1 MKLAS
6 QIQSSIEIL
15 EQILNRYRTVPS
27 VMKEWAVN
35 NRYAGVKDRATI
47 TNILN
52 ASLRR
57 KISSS
62 YIMSDDSPR
71 AILIGT
77 LINEFQFNINNL
89 YDLFNNEIH
98 APESLSG
105 EEVFKIEGAKERLK
119 EAKNWIKN
127 DLPEWAVSEYE
138 RTFDID
144 QAEQLQHLSNMP
156 DLDIRVNSI
165 KTNILKVEGELQ
177 KFLPTRTHHSPFGL
191 RFKATGLSH
200 KYPNLEKTLAYSKGH
215 IEIQNEGSQIA
226 SILSGVIPGQQ
237 VLDYCAGHGGK
248 AAVLSMLMNNTGQIF
263 LHDIDEFRLSN
274 VPSRMRRLG
283 IKNYQ
288 IKVDLGNI
296 QNNNLFDVVFV
307 DAPCTGSGTWRRK
320 PDLKWRSSKEKLNDN
335 IKAQHDIIREASK
348 FVKVG
353 GKLIY
358 VTCSI
363 FDSENDSQ
371 ISNFVSSNS
380 TFKLINYQTQ
390 WKYNENNIP
399 RNAKSHNDDTLLLS
413 PMTHNTDGFFV
424 AILERLA

>member
-1 MKLAS
+1 M
-6 QIQSSIEIL
+6 
-15 EQILNRYRTVPS
+15 
-27 VMKEWAVN
+27 N

-57 KISSS
+57 KSSSS

-77 LINEFQFNINNL
+77 MIGEFQFNINNL
-89 YDLFNNEIH
+89 YDLFNNEKH
-98 APESLSG
+98 APKSLSD
-105 EEVFKIEGAKERLK
+105 EEVFKVEGANEKIKNAE
-119 EAKNWIKN
+119 NWIRN

-144 QAEQLQHLSNMP
+144 QAEQLRHLSNMP

-165 KTNILKVEGELQ
+165 KTDISKVEGELQ
-177 KFLPTRTHHSPFGL
+177 KFLPIKTQHSPFGL
-191 RFKATGLSH
+191 RFKASGLSH

-226 SILSGVIPGQQ
+226 SILSGVVPGQQ

-248 AAVLSMLMNNTGQIF
+248 AVVLSMLMNNTGQIF
-263 LHDIDEFRLSN
+263 LHDIDESRLSN

-288 IKVDLGNI
+288 IKVNLENI
-296 QNNNLFDVVFV
+296 QNSNLFDVVFV

-335 IKAQHDIIREASK
+335 IKAQYDIIREASK

-358 VTCSI
+358 VTCSV

-371 ISNFVSSNS
+371 ISDFLISNS

-390 WKYNENNIP
+390 WKYDENNIP
-399 RNAKSHNDDTLLLS
+399 KNAKSHNEDTLLLS

>member
-1 MKLAS
+1 LKLAS

-15 EQILNRYRTVPS
+15 EQILNRHRTVPS
-27 VMKEWAVN
+27 VMKEWGVN

-52 ASLRR
+52 ASLRK

-77 LINEFQFNINNL
+77 LINEFQFDINTL
-89 YDLFNNEIH
+89 YDLFNNEKH
-98 APESLSG
+98 APMSLSD
-105 EEVFKIEGAKERLK
+105 EEVLKVK
-119 EAKNWIKN
+119 EANEKLKNSEKWIKN
-127 DLPEWAVSEYE
+127 DLPEWAASEYE
-138 RTFDID
+138 KTFDINQD
-144 QAEQLQHLSNMP
+144 EQLQHLSNMP

-165 KTNILKVEGELQ
+165 KTNISKVEGELQ
-177 KFLPTRTHHSPFGL
+177 KFLAIKTHHSPYGL

-248 AAVLSMLMNNTGQIF
+248 AVVLSMLMNNTGQIF
-263 LHDIDEFRLSN
+263 LHDIDESRLSN

-288 IKVDLGNI
+288 IKVNLENV
-296 QNNNLFDVVFV
+296 QNSNLFDVVFV

-320 PDLKWRSSKEKLNDN
+320 PDLKWRSSKEKLNGN

-358 VTCSI
+358 VTCSL
-363 FDSENDSQ
+363 FDSENDGQ
-371 ISNFVSSNS
+371 ISDFLSSNS
-380 TFKLINYQTQ
+380 AFRLINYQTQ
-390 WKYNENNIP
+390 WKYDENNIP
-399 RNAKSHNDDTLLLS
+399 KNAKSHNEDTLLLS

>member
-1 MKLAS
+1 
-6 QIQSSIEIL
+6 
-15 EQILNRYRTVPS
+15 
-27 VMKEWAVN
+27 MKEWGVN

-57 KISSS
+57 KSSSS

-77 LINEFQFNINNL
+77 LINEFQFEINTL
-89 YDLFNNEIH
+89 YNLFNNEKH
-98 APESLSG
+98 APISLSD
-105 EEVFKIEGAKERLK
+105 EEVLKVK
-119 EAKNWIKN
+119 EANEKLKNSEKWIKN
-127 DLPEWAVSEYE
+127 DLPVWAASEYE
-138 RTFDID
+138 KTFDINQD
-144 QAEQLQHLSNMP
+144 EQLQHLSNMP

-165 KTNILKVEGELQ
+165 KTNISKVEGELQ
-177 KFLPTRTHHSPFGL
+177 KFLPIKTHHSPYGL

-226 SILSGVIPGQQ
+226 SILSGVGPGQQ

-248 AAVLSMLMNNTGQIF
+248 AVVLSMLMNNTGQIF
-263 LHDIDEFRLSN
+263 LHDINESRLSN

-288 IKVDLGNI
+288 IKVNLENI
-296 QNNNLFDVVFV
+296 QNSNLFDVVFV

-320 PDLKWRSSKEKLNDN
+320 PDLKWRSSKEKLNEN

-358 VTCSI
+358 VTCSV
-363 FDSENDSQ
+363 FDSENDGQ
-371 ISNFVSSNS
+371 ISDFLSSNS

-390 WKYNENNIP
+390 WKYDENNIP
-399 RNAKSHNDDTLLLS
+399 KNAKSHNEDTLLLS

>member
-15 EQILNRYRTVPS
+15 EQILNRHRTVPS
-27 VMKEWAVN
+27 VMKEWGVN

-77 LINEFQFNINNL
+77 LINEFQFDINTL
-89 YDLFNNEIH
+89 YDLFNNEKH
-98 APESLSG
+98 APMSLSD
-105 EEVFKIEGAKERLK
+105 EEVLKVK
-119 EAKNWIKN
+119 EANEKLKNSEKWIKN
-127 DLPEWAVSEYE
+127 DLPEWAASEYE
-138 RTFDID
+138 KTFDINQD
-144 QAEQLQHLSNMP
+144 EQLQHLSNMP

-165 KTNILKVEGELQ
+165 KTNISKVEGELQ
-177 KFLPTRTHHSPFGL
+177 KFLAIKTHHSPYGL

-248 AAVLSMLMNNTGQIF
+248 AVVLSMLMNNTGQIF
-263 LHDIDEFRLSN
+263 LHDIDESRLSN

-288 IKVDLGNI
+288 IKVNLENV
-296 QNNNLFDVVFV
+296 QNSNLFDVVFV

-320 PDLKWRSSKEKLNDN
+320 PDLKWRSSKEKLNGN

-358 VTCSI
+358 VTCSL
-363 FDSENDSQ
+363 FDSENDGQ
-371 ISNFVSSNS
+371 ISDFLSSNS
-380 TFKLINYQTQ
+380 AFRLINYQTQ
-390 WKYNENNIP
+390 WKYDENNIP
-399 RNAKSHNDDTLLLS
+399 KNAKSHNEDTLLLS

>member
-1 MKLAS
+1 
-6 QIQSSIEIL
+6 
-15 EQILNRYRTVPS
+15 
-27 VMKEWAVN
+27 MKEWGVN

-57 KISSS
+57 KSSSS

-77 LINEFQFNINNL
+77 LINEFQFEINTL
-89 YDLFNNEIH
+89 YNLFNNEKH
-98 APESLSG
+98 APISLSD
-105 EEVFKIEGAKERLK
+105 EEVLKVK
-119 EAKNWIKN
+119 EANEKLKNSEKWIKN
-127 DLPEWAVSEYE
+127 DLPEWAASEYE
-138 RTFDID
+138 KTFDINQD
-144 QAEQLQHLSNMP
+144 EQLQHLSNMP

-165 KTNILKVEGELQ
+165 KTNISKVEGELQ
-177 KFLPTRTHHSPFGL
+177 KFLPIKTHHSPYGL

-226 SILSGVIPGQQ
+226 SILSGVGPGQL

-248 AAVLSMLMNNTGQIF
+248 AVVLSMLMNNTGQIF
-263 LHDIDEFRLSN
+263 LHDINESRLSN

-288 IKVDLGNI
+288 IKVNLENI
-296 QNNNLFDVVFV
+296 QNSNLFDVVFV

-320 PDLKWRSSKEKLNDN
+320 PDLKWRSSKEKLNEN

-358 VTCSI
+358 VTCSV
-363 FDSENDSQ
+363 FDSENDGQ
-371 ISNFVSSNS
+371 ISDFLSSNS

-390 WKYNENNIP
+390 WKYDENNIP
-399 RNAKSHNDDTLLLS
+399 KNAKSHNEDTLLLS

>member
-1 MKLAS
+1 
-6 QIQSSIEIL
+6 
-15 EQILNRYRTVPS
+15 
-27 VMKEWAVN
+27 MKEWGVN

-57 KISSS
+57 KSSSS

-77 LINEFQFNINNL
+77 LINEFQFDINTL
-89 YDLFNNEIH
+89 YDLFNNEKH
-98 APESLSG
+98 APISLTD
-105 EEVFKIEGAKERLK
+105 EEVLK
-119 EAKNWIKN
+119 VREANENLKNSEKWIKN
-127 DLPEWAVSEYE
+127 DLPEWAASEYE
-138 RTFDID
+138 KTFDINQD
-144 QAEQLQHLSNMP
+144 EQLQHLSNMP

-165 KTNILKVEGELQ
+165 KTNISKVEGELQ
-177 KFLPTRTHHSPFGL
+177 KFLPIKTQHSPYGL
-191 RFKATGLSH
+191 RFRATGLSH

-248 AAVLSMLMNNTGQIF
+248 AVVLSMLMNNTGQIF
-263 LHDIDEFRLSN
+263 LHDIDESRLSN

-288 IKVDLGNI
+288 IKVNLENV
-296 QNNNLFDVVFV
+296 QNSNLFDVVFV

-320 PDLKWRSSKEKLNDN
+320 PDLKWRSSKEKLNEN
-335 IKAQHDIIREASK
+335 IKAQHHIIREASK

-358 VTCSI
+358 VTCSV
-363 FDSENDSQ
+363 FDSENDGQ
-371 ISNFVSSNS
+371 ISDFLSSNS

-390 WKYNENNIP
+390 WKYDENNIP
-399 RNAKSHNDDTLLLS
+399 KNAKSHNEDTLLLS

>member
-1 MKLAS
+1 LKLAS

-15 EQILNRYRTVPS
+15 EQILNRHRTVPS
-27 VMKEWAVN
+27 VMKEWGVN

-57 KISSS
+57 KSSSS

-77 LINEFQFNINNL
+77 LINEFQFEINTL
-89 YDLFNNEIH
+89 YNLFNNEKH
-98 APESLSG
+98 APISLSD
-105 EEVFKIEGAKERLK
+105 EEVLKVK
-119 EAKNWIKN
+119 EANEKLKNSEKWIKN
-127 DLPEWAVSEYE
+127 DLPEWAASEYE
-138 RTFDID
+138 KTFDINQD
-144 QAEQLQHLSNMP
+144 EQLQHLSNMP

-165 KTNILKVEGELQ
+165 KTNISKVEGELQ
-177 KFLPTRTHHSPFGL
+177 KFLPIKTHHSPYGL

-226 SILSGVIPGQQ
+226 SILSGVGPGQQ

-248 AAVLSMLMNNTGQIF
+248 AVVLSMLMNNTGQIF
-263 LHDIDEFRLSN
+263 LHDINESRLSN

-288 IKVDLGNI
+288 IKVNLENI
-296 QNNNLFDVVFV
+296 QNSNLFDVVFV

-320 PDLKWRSSKEKLNDN
+320 PDLKWRSSKEKLNEN

-358 VTCSI
+358 VTCSV
-363 FDSENDSQ
+363 FDSENDGQ
-371 ISNFVSSNS
+371 ISDFLNSNS

-390 WKYNENNIP
+390 WKYDENNIP
-399 RNAKSHNDDTLLLS
+399 KNAKSHNEDTLLLS

>member
-1 MKLAS
+1 
-6 QIQSSIEIL
+6 
-15 EQILNRYRTVPS
+15 
-27 VMKEWAVN
+27 MKEWGVN

-57 KISSS
+57 KSSSS

-77 LINEFQFNINNL
+77 LINEFQFEINTL
-89 YDLFNNEIH
+89 YNLFNNEKH
-98 APESLSG
+98 APISLSD
-105 EEVFKIEGAKERLK
+105 EEVLKVK
-119 EAKNWIKN
+119 EANEKLKNSEKWIKN
-127 DLPEWAVSEYE
+127 DLPEWAASEYE
-138 RTFDID
+138 KTFDINQD
-144 QAEQLQHLSNMP
+144 EQLQHLSNMP

-165 KTNILKVEGELQ
+165 KTNISKVEGELQ
-177 KFLPTRTHHSPFGL
+177 KFLPIKTHHSPYGL

-226 SILSGVIPGQQ
+226 SILSGVGPGQQ

-248 AAVLSMLMNNTGQIF
+248 AVVLSMLMNNTGQIF
-263 LHDIDEFRLSN
+263 LHDISESRLSN

-288 IKVDLGNI
+288 IKVNLENI
-296 QNNNLFDVVFV
+296 QNSNLFDVVFV

-320 PDLKWRSSKEKLNDN
+320 PDLKWRSSKEKLNEN

-358 VTCSI
+358 VTCSV
-363 FDSENDSQ
+363 FDSENDGQ
-371 ISNFVSSNS
+371 ISDFLSSNS

-390 WKYNENNIP
+390 WKYDENNIP
-399 RNAKSHNDDTLLLS
+399 KNAKSHNEDTLLLS

-424 AILERLA
+424 AIIERLA

>member
-57 KISSS
+57 KSSSS

-165 KTNILKVEGELQ
+165 KTNISKVESELQ
-177 KFLPTRTHHSPFGL
+177 KFLPINTAYSPYSL
-191 RFKATGLSH
+191 RFKATGLYH
-200 KYPNLEKTLAYSKGH
+200 KYPNLEKTLAYSKGR

-226 SILSGVIPGQQ
+226 SILSGVSPGQQ

-248 AAVLSMLMNNTGQIF
+248 AVVLSMLMNNTGQIF
-263 LHDIDEFRLSN
+263 LHDIDESRLSN

-288 IKVDLGNI
+288 IKVGLENI

-320 PDLKWRSSKEKLNDN
+320 PDLKWKSSKEKLNDN
-335 IKAQHDIIREASK
+335 IKAQQNIIREASK
-348 FVKVG
+348 FVKIG

-358 VTCSI
+358 VTCSV

-371 ISNFVSSNS
+371 ISNFLSSNS

>member
-1 MKLAS
+1 
-6 QIQSSIEIL
+6 
-15 EQILNRYRTVPS
+15 
-27 VMKEWAVN
+27 VN

-57 KISSS
+57 KNSSS
-62 YIMSDDSPR
+62 FIMSDDSPR

-77 LINEFQFNINNL
+77 MISEFQFDINNL
-89 YDLFNNEIH
+89 YDLFNNEKH
-98 APESLSG
+98 APESLSD
-105 EEVFKIEGAKERLK
+105 EEVFKVEGANEKIKNAE
-119 EAKNWIKN
+119 NWIRN
-127 DLPEWAVSEYE
+127 DIPEWAVSEYE

-144 QAEQLQHLSNMP
+144 QAEQLRHLSNMP

-165 KTNILKVEGELQ
+165 KTNISKVEGELQ
-177 KFLPTRTHHSPFGL
+177 KFLPIKTHHSPYGL

-226 SILSGVIPGQQ
+226 SILSGVVPGQQ

-248 AAVLSMLMNNTGQIF
+248 AVVLSMLMNNTGQIF
-263 LHDIDEFRLSN
+263 LHDIDESRLSN

-288 IKVDLGNI
+288 IKVNLEHI
-296 QNNNLFDVVFV
+296 QNSNLFDVVFV

-335 IKAQHDIIREASK
+335 IKVQHDIIRESSK

-358 VTCSI
+358 VTCSV
-363 FDSENDSQ
+363 FDSENDGQ
-371 ISNFVSSNS
+371 ISDFLSSNS

-390 WKYNENNIP
+390 WKYDENNIP
-399 RNAKSHNDDTLLLS
+399 KNAKSHNEDTLLLS

>member
-1 MKLAS
+1 LKLAS

-15 EQILNRYRTVPS
+15 EQILNRHRTVPS
-27 VMKEWAVN
+27 VMKEWGVN

-57 KISSS
+57 KSSSS

-77 LINEFQFNINNL
+77 LINEFQFEINTL
-89 YDLFNNEIH
+89 YNLFNNEKH
-98 APESLSG
+98 APISLSD
-105 EEVFKIEGAKERLK
+105 EEVLKVK
-119 EAKNWIKN
+119 EANEKLKNSEKWIKN
-127 DLPEWAVSEYE
+127 DLPEWAASEYE
-138 RTFDID
+138 KTFDINQD
-144 QAEQLQHLSNMP
+144 EQLQHLSNMP

-165 KTNILKVEGELQ
+165 KTNISKVEGELQ
-177 KFLPTRTHHSPFGL
+177 KFLPIKTHHSPYGL

-226 SILSGVIPGQQ
+226 SILSGVGPGQQ

-248 AAVLSMLMNNTGQIF
+248 AVVLSMLMNNTGQIF
-263 LHDIDEFRLSN
+263 LHDINDSRLSN

-288 IKVDLGNI
+288 IKVNLENI
-296 QNNNLFDVVFV
+296 QNSNLFDVVFV

-320 PDLKWRSSKEKLNDN
+320 PDLKWRSSKEKLNEN

-358 VTCSI
+358 VTCSV
-363 FDSENDSQ
+363 FDSENDGQ
-371 ISNFVSSNS
+371 ISDFLSSNS

-390 WKYNENNIP
+390 WKYDENNIP
-399 RNAKSHNDDTLLLS
+399 KNAKSHNEDTLLLS

-424 AILERLA
+424 AIIERLA

>member
-15 EQILNRYRTVPS
+15 EQILNRHRTVPS

-57 KISSS
+57 KSSSS

-77 LINEFQFNINNL
+77 LINEFQFNNNKL
-89 YDLFNNEIH
+89 YDLFNNEMH

-105 EEVFKIEGAKERLK
+105 EEVFKIEGAKDRLK

-127 DLPEWAVSEYE
+127 DLPEWAISEYE
-138 RTFDID
+138 RTFDINQD
-144 QAEQLQHLSNMP
+144 KQLQHLSNMP
-156 DLDIRVNSI
+156 DLDIRVNSL
-165 KTNILKVEGELQ
+165 KTNVSKVESELQ
-177 KFLPTRTHHSPFGL
+177 KFLPIHTLYSPYSL

-248 AAVLSMLMNNTGQIF
+248 AVVLSMLMNNSGQIF
-263 LHDIDEFRLSN
+263 LHDIDESRLSS

-288 IKVDLGNI
+288 IKVNLENI
-296 QNNNLFDVVFV
+296 QNSNLFDVVFV

-358 VTCSI
+358 VTCSV

-371 ISNFVSSNS
+371 ISDFLSSNS

-390 WKYNENNIP
+390 WKYDENNIP
-399 RNAKSHNDDTLLLS
+399 KNAKSHNEDTLLLS

>member
-1 MKLAS
+1 LKLAS

-15 EQILNRYRTVPS
+15 EQILNRHRTVPS
-27 VMKEWAVN
+27 VMKEWGVN

-57 KISSS
+57 KSSSS

-77 LINEFQFNINNL
+77 LINEFQFDINAL
-89 YDLFNNEIH
+89 YDLFNNEKH
-98 APESLSG
+98 APISLSD
-105 EEVFKIEGAKERLK
+105 EEVLKVK
-119 EAKNWIKN
+119 EANEKLKNSEKWIKN
-127 DLPEWAVSEYE
+127 DLPEWAASEYE
-138 RTFDID
+138 KTFDINQD
-144 QAEQLQHLSNMP
+144 EQLQHLSNMP

-165 KTNILKVEGELQ
+165 KTNISKVEGELQ
-177 KFLPTRTHHSPFGL
+177 KFLPIKTHHSPYGL
-191 RFKATGLSH
+191 RFRATGLSH

-248 AAVLSMLMNNTGQIF
+248 AVVLSMLMNNTGQIF
-263 LHDIDEFRLSN
+263 LHDIDESRLSN

-288 IKVDLGNI
+288 IKVNLENI
-296 QNNNLFDVVFV
+296 QNSNLFDVVFV

-320 PDLKWRSSKEKLNDN
+320 PDLKWRSSKEKLNVN

-371 ISNFVSSNS
+371 ISDFLSSNS

-390 WKYNENNIP
+390 WKYDENNIP
-399 RNAKSHNDDTLLLS
+399 KNAKSHNEDTLLLS

>member
-1 MKLAS
+1 M
-6 QIQSSIEIL
+6 
-15 EQILNRYRTVPS
+15 
-27 VMKEWAVN
+27 N

-57 KISSS
+57 KSSSS

-77 LINEFQFNINNL
+77 LINEFQFDINAL
-89 YDLFNNEIH
+89 YDLFNNEKH
-98 APESLSG
+98 APISLSD
-105 EEVFKIEGAKERLK
+105 EEVLKVK
-119 EAKNWIKN
+119 EANEKLKNSEKWIKN
-127 DLPEWAVSEYE
+127 DLPEWAASEYE
-138 RTFDID
+138 KTFDIKQD
-144 QAEQLQHLSNMP
+144 EQLQHLSNMP

-165 KTNILKVEGELQ
+165 KTNISKVEGELQ
-177 KFLPTRTHHSPFGL
+177 KFLPIKTHHSPYGL
-191 RFKATGLSH
+191 RFRATGLSH

-226 SILSGVIPGQQ
+226 SILSGVTPGQQ

-248 AAVLSMLMNNTGQIF
+248 AVVLSMLMNNTGQIF
-263 LHDIDEFRLSN
+263 LHDIDESRLSN

-288 IKVDLGNI
+288 IKVNLENI
-296 QNNNLFDVVFV
+296 QNSNLFDVVFV

-320 PDLKWRSSKEKLNDN
+320 PDLKWRSSKEKLNVN

-371 ISNFVSSNS
+371 ISDFLSSNS

-390 WKYNENNIP
+390 WKYDENNIP
-399 RNAKSHNDDTLLLS
+399 KNAKSHNADTLLLS

>member
-1 MKLAS
+1 
-6 QIQSSIEIL
+6 
-15 EQILNRYRTVPS
+15 
-27 VMKEWAVN
+27 MKEWGVN

-57 KISSS
+57 KSSSS

-77 LINEFQFNINNL
+77 LINEFQFDINAL
-89 YDLFNNEIH
+89 YDLFNNEKH
-98 APESLSG
+98 APISLSD
-105 EEVFKIEGAKERLK
+105 EEVLKVK
-119 EAKNWIKN
+119 EANEKLKNSEKWIKN
-127 DLPEWAVSEYE
+127 DLPEWAASEYE
-138 RTFDID
+138 KTFDIKQD
-144 QAEQLQHLSNMP
+144 EQLQHLSNMP

-165 KTNILKVEGELQ
+165 KTNISKVEGELQ
-177 KFLPTRTHHSPFGL
+177 KFLPIKTHHSPYGL
-191 RFKATGLSH
+191 RFRATGLSH

-248 AAVLSMLMNNTGQIF
+248 AVVLSMLMNNTGQIF
-263 LHDIDEFRLSN
+263 LHDIDESRLSN

-288 IKVDLGNI
+288 IKVNLENI
-296 QNNNLFDVVFV
+296 QNSNLFDVVFV

-320 PDLKWRSSKEKLNDN
+320 PDLKWRSSKEKLNVN

-371 ISNFVSSNS
+371 ISDFLSSNS

-390 WKYNENNIP
+390 WKYDENNIP
-399 RNAKSHNDDTLLLS
+399 KNAKSHNADTLLLS

>member
-1 MKLAS
+1 MNFNL
-6 QIQSSIEIL
+6 ISIL
-15 EQILNRYRTVPS
+15 Y
-27 VMKEWAVN
+27 
-35 NRYAGVKDRATI
+35 
-47 TNILN
+47 TN
-52 ASLRR
+52 
-57 KISSS
+57 
-62 YIMSDDSPR
+62 
-71 AILIGT
+71 
-77 LINEFQFNINNL
+77 
-89 YDLFNNEIH
+89 LFNNEKH
-98 APESLSG
+98 APISLSD
-105 EEVFKIEGAKERLK
+105 EEVLKVK
-119 EAKNWIKN
+119 EANEKLKNSEKWIKN
-127 DLPEWAVSEYE
+127 DLPVWAASEYE
-138 RTFDID
+138 KTFDINQD
-144 QAEQLQHLSNMP
+144 EQLQHLSNMP

-165 KTNILKVEGELQ
+165 KTNISKVEGELQ
-177 KFLPTRTHHSPFGL
+177 KFLPIKTHHSPYGL
-191 RFKATGLSH
+191 RFKATALSH

-226 SILSGVIPGQQ
+226 SILSGVGPGQQ

-248 AAVLSMLMNNTGQIF
+248 AVVLSMLMNNTGQIF
-263 LHDIDEFRLSN
+263 LHDINESRLSN

-288 IKVDLGNI
+288 IKVNLENI
-296 QNNNLFDVVFV
+296 QNSNLFDVVFV

-358 VTCSI
+358 VTCSV
-363 FDSENDSQ
+363 FDSENDGQ
-371 ISNFVSSNS
+371 ISDFLSSNS

-390 WKYNENNIP
+390 WKYDENNIP
-399 RNAKSHNDDTLLLS
+399 KNAKSHNEDTLLLS